1 MKGLVAVVLVLIVAG
16 AAFGATPVRVI
27 QGDKSAG
34 GILIG
39 RSTPPQVKRLFGLPS
54 SIRTDFT
61 QSCVQ
66 AWSGL
71 RVTVEFFTFEDK
83 PCTKGVALVVT
94 VTGRAGW
101 RTALGL
107 RVGDTVARLRAA
119 LPARPAEDGHPG
131 RQRLLARDEEDL
143 RGGRRR
149 LVPGPACPDTS
160 RPCVRVRVAD
170 RCLRLADQL
179 EPRAGRVDAGREPSV
194 RGVLRGPLDLAAE
207 RLDLLEGRVDV
218 VDPEVD
224 DPA

>member
-107 RVGDTVARLRAA
+107 RVGDTVARLRALYPRA
-119 LPARPAEDGHPG
+119 PLKTGIPGDSGYWLVTRKICAEVGGGSYPG
-131 RQRLLARDEEDL
+131 LLARI
-143 RGGRRR
+143 
-149 LVPGPACPDTS
+149 
-160 RPCVRVRVAD
+160 
-170 RCLRLADQL
+170 
-179 EPRAGRVDAGREPSV
+179 RAGRVSAFVSRIAVCD
-194 RGVLRGPLDLAAE
+194 
-207 RLDLLEGRVDV
+207 
-218 VDPEVD
+218 
-224 DPA
+224 